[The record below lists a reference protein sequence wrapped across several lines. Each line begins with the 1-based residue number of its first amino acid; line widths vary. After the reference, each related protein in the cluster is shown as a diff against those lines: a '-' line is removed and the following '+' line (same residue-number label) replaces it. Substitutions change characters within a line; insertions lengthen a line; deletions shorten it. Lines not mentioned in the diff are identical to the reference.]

1 METDKIFELLNY
13 AIPTIITGGIAL
25 YFFKKHTQNEERR
38 RTYLLLKKKQSV
50 ALPLRFQAYERL
62 TLFLE
67 RISPAKLQVRVGPNG
82 TEILKYQNKL
92 IATIS
97 QEFEHNLSQ
106 QIYVSDACWNIIVTS
121 KNATIKS
128 IIDKGTNQSLAN
140 ASELRQAILE
150 EASKKEPPTSVA
162 LSFLKS
168 EIRKIY

>member
-1 METDKIFELLNY
+1 METSKIFELLSY
-13 AIPTIITGGIAL
+13 SIPAIITGGIAL

-62 TLFLE
+62 ALFLE
-67 RISPAKLQVRVGPNG
+67 RISPAKLQVRIAPNG

-92 IATIS
+92 IAMIG
-97 QEFEHNLSQ
+97 QEFEHNLTQ
-106 QIYVSDACWNIIVTS
+106 QIYVSDECWNIIVTA

-128 IIDKGTNQSLAN
+128 IIEQGTQQELAT
-140 ASELRQAILE
+140 AAQLREAILE
-150 EASKKEPPTSVA
+150 KASKKEPPTSVA
-162 LSFLKS
+162 LAYLKS